1 MIHSGQTD
9 EVWLLPCGPR
19 PDKPSLKTSTLDRV
33 IMCHLAVATTFGSRF
48 PISVCSDELAE
59 EKALSSY
66 IMMNR
71 MEAKH
76 PSIDFAF
83 VVGSDLLGSMRNWS
97 ADGIP
102 DAGERLWNEKKFLVI
117 PRPDAS
123 GDGGVAV
130 ADLPDNFNVIGP
142 AFEGGHLVTTRL
154 SSSEVRRRING
165 AGRAARHEQG
175 QLISAD
181 EYVSLP
187 LRPPAHQARARSE
200 LLAEHSALLR
210 VSARALPLLIIIAFP
225 FSRLSTL
232 CATTYT
238 QACAEADAPLARQKL
253 VQRRG
258 GPCSLC
264 RARAHRAL

>member
-1 MIHSGQTD
+1 MHGLLVDQPQIDSMDHRASSPKRARTEERKRVAIFGGSFNPITNAHLNVASEMIHSGQTD

-19 PDKPSLKTSTLDRV
+19 PDKPSVKTSTLDRV

-71 MEAKH
+71 MEVKH

-83 VVGSDLLGSMRNWS
+83 VVGSDLLSSMRNWS

-165 AGRAARHEQG
+165 AGRAVRHEQG

-181 EYVSLP
+181 ECVTLP
-187 LRPPAHQARARSE
+187 LPLPLPLPWLQQARARRA
-200 LLAEHSALLR
+200 LLAR
-210 VSARALPLLIIIAFP
+210 R
-225 FSRLSTL
+225 RRD
-232 CATTYT
+232 
-238 QACAEADAPLARQKL
+238 AC
-253 VQRRG
+253 
-258 GPCSLC
+258 S
-264 RARAHRAL
+264 